1 VTLIHLL
8 SIPMKYKSFS
18 FNCISNLSPSLTP
31 IIKNWGFFGVLLLF
45 IWSCE
50 NKASSS
56 QKKTSIH
63 KGQEVID
70 QAIIAH
76 GQHLFEN
83 ATLSFLFRD
92 KQYSARRSD
101 AEYTYTRSFKNG
113 SALIEDMLIN
123 STDFSRKK
131 NDISIEIEKE
141 WAEKYS
147 RSINSVLYFFQ
158 LPYLLNDLA
167 VKKIDQGIKQIK
179 GENYYQI
186 KVSFQ
191 IENGGEDFEDE
202 YLYWIDVNTFEIDY
216 LAYNYITDGGGVRF
230 RSAINKRRV
239 NGLLVQDYINYAPL
253 NKKIPLSSLIT
264 EFEKGALIE
273 RSRII
278 NSDITLLPN
287 N

>member
-1 VTLIHLL
+1 
-8 SIPMKYKSFS
+8 MKYQPLSL
-18 FNCISNLSPSLTP
+18 NRISNLSPSLSQ
-31 IIKNWGFFGVLLLF
+31 IIKNWGLFGILLLF
-45 IWSCE
+45 VWSCE

-56 QKKTSIH
+56 QKKILTY

-76 GQHLFEN
+76 GQNLFEN
-83 ATLSFLFRD
+83 ATLSFSFRD

-101 AEYTYTRSFKNG
+101 TSYAYTRSFKDD

-123 STDFSRKK
+123 STHFSRKK
-131 NDISIEIEKE
+131 NGVSIEVSKE
-141 WAEKYS
+141 WADKYS

-167 VKKIDQGIKQIK
+167 VKKTDQGIKQIK
-179 GENYYQI
+179 GESYHQI

-191 IENGGEDFEDE
+191 IENGGDDFEDE
-202 YLYWIDVNTFEIDY
+202 YLYWVNVNNYEIDY

-239 NGLLVQDYINYAPL
+239 DGLLVQDYINYAPVD
-253 NKKIPLSSLIT
+253 KKMSLSNLIT
-264 EFEKGALIE
+264 QFEKEALIE

-278 NSDITLLPN
+278 NSEITLLSN

>member
-1 VTLIHLL
+1 MTLIHLL
-8 SIPMKYKSFS
+8 SIPMKYQLFS
-18 FNCISNLSPSLTP
+18 LNRISNLNPSLTQ
-31 IIKNWGFFGVLLLF
+31 IIKNWGLFCTLLLF
-45 IWSCE
+45 VWSCE

-56 QKKTSIH
+56 QKKTPTQ
-63 KGQEVID
+63 KGTQVID
-70 QAIIAH
+70 QEIRAH

-92 KQYSARRSD
+92 RQYSARRSD
-101 AEYTYTRSFKNG
+101 AKYIYTRSFKDG
-113 SALIEDMLIN
+113 SALIEDILIN

-131 NDISIEIEKE
+131 NGISIEIEKE
-141 WAEKYS
+141 WAEKFS

-158 LPYLLNDLA
+158 LPYLLNDPA
-167 VKKIDQGIKQIK
+167 VKKIDQGIRQIK
-179 GENYYQI
+179 GANYYQI

-202 YLYWIDVNTFEIDY
+202 YLYWIDVNTFEVDY

-253 NKKIPLSSLIT
+253 NKKISLSSLIT

-278 NSDITLLPN
+278 NSDIALLPN
-287 N
+287 D

>member
-1 VTLIHLL
+1 
-8 SIPMKYKSFS
+8 MKHKSFS
-18 FNCISNLSPSLTP
+18 FNRISNLSPSLTP
-31 IIKNWGFFGVLLLF
+31 IIKNWGFFGILLLF

-56 QKKTSIH
+56 QKKTSTH

-101 AEYTYTRSFKNG
+101 AEYIYTRSFKNG

-131 NDISIEIEKE
+131 NDVSIEIEKE

>member
-131 NDISIEIEKE
+131 NDVSIEIEKE

>member
-1 VTLIHLL
+1 MTLIHLL

-56 QKKTSIH
+56 QKKTSTH

-101 AEYTYTRSFKNG
+101 AEYIYTRSFKNG

>member
-1 VTLIHLL
+1 
-8 SIPMKYKSFS
+8 MKYKSFS

>member
-1 VTLIHLL
+1 
-8 SIPMKYKSFS
+8 MKYQPLSL
-18 FNCISNLSPSLTP
+18 NRISNLSPSLSQ
-31 IIKNWGFFGVLLLF
+31 IIKNWGLFGILLLF
-45 IWSCE
+45 VWSCE

-56 QKKTSIH
+56 QKKILTY

-76 GQHLFEN
+76 GQNLFEN
-83 ATLSFLFRD
+83 ATLSFSFRD
-92 KQYSARRSD
+92 KQYTARRSD
-101 AEYTYTRSFKNG
+101 TSYAYTRSFKDG

-123 STDFSRKK
+123 STHFSRKK
-131 NDISIEIEKE
+131 NGVSIEVSKE
-141 WAEKYS
+141 WADKYS

-167 VKKIDQGIKQIK
+167 VKKTDQGIKQIK
-179 GENYYQI
+179 GESYHQI

-191 IENGGEDFEDE
+191 IENGGDDFEDE
-202 YLYWIDVNTFEIDY
+202 YLYWINVNNYEIDY

-239 NGLLVQDYINYAPL
+239 DGLLVQDYINYAPVD
-253 NKKIPLSSLIT
+253 KKISLSNLIT
-264 EFEKGALIE
+264 QFEKEALIE

-278 NSDITLLPN
+278 NSEITLLSN

>member
-1 VTLIHLL
+1 
-8 SIPMKYKSFS
+8 MKYQPLSL
-18 FNCISNLSPSLTP
+18 NRISNLSPSLSQ
-31 IIKNWGFFGVLLLF
+31 IIKNWGLFGILLLF
-45 IWSCE
+45 VWSCE

-56 QKKTSIH
+56 QKKILTY

-76 GQHLFEN
+76 GQNLFEN
-83 ATLSFLFRD
+83 ATLSFSFRD

-101 AEYTYTRSFKNG
+101 TSYAYTRSFKDG

-123 STDFSRKK
+123 STHFSRKK
-131 NDISIEIEKE
+131 NGVSIEVSKE
-141 WAEKYS
+141 WADKYS

-167 VKKIDQGIKQIK
+167 VKKTDQGIKQIK
-179 GENYYQI
+179 GESYHQI

-191 IENGGEDFEDE
+191 IENGGDDFEDE
-202 YLYWIDVNTFEIDY
+202 YLYWVNVNNYEIDY

-239 NGLLVQDYINYAPL
+239 DGLLVQDYINYAPVD
-253 NKKIPLSSLIT
+253 KKMPLSNLIT
-264 EFEKGALIE
+264 QFEKEALIE

-278 NSDITLLPN
+278 NSEITLLSN

>member
-1 VTLIHLL
+1 
-8 SIPMKYKSFS
+8 MKYKSFS
-18 FNCISNLSPSLTP
+18 FNCISNLSPSLIP

-56 QKKTSIH
+56 QKKTSTH

-101 AEYTYTRSFKNG
+101 AEYIYTRSFKNG

-131 NDISIEIEKE
+131 NDVSIEIEKE

-202 YLYWIDVNTFEIDY
+202 YLYWIDVNTFEVDY

>member
-1 VTLIHLL
+1 MTLIHLL
-8 SIPMKYKSFS
+8 SIPMTYQPFS
-18 FNCISNLSPSLTP
+18 FNHISNLSPSLTQ
-31 IIKNWGFFGVLLLF
+31 IIKNWGLLGILLF
-45 IWSCE
+45 FVWSCE

-56 QKKTSIH
+56 QKKTPIH

-76 GQHLFEN
+76 GQNLFEN
-83 ATLSFLFRD
+83 TTLSFSFRD

-101 AEYTYTRSFKNG
+101 TSYTYTRSFQDG
-113 SALIEDMLIN
+113 SALIEDILIN
-123 STDFSRKK
+123 STHFSRKK
-131 NDISIEIEKE
+131 NGVSIEVSKE
-141 WAEKYS
+141 WADKYS

-167 VKKIDQGIKQIK
+167 VKKTDQGIKQIK
-179 GENYYQI
+179 GESYHQI

-191 IENGGEDFEDE
+191 IENGGDDFEDE
-202 YLYWIDVNTFEIDY
+202 YLYWVNVNNYEIDY

-239 NGLLVQDYINYAPL
+239 DGLLVQDYINYAPVD
-253 NKKIPLSSLIT
+253 KKMPLSDLIT
-264 EFEKGALIE
+264 QFEKGVLIE

-278 NSDITLLPN
+278 NSEITLLSN

>member
-1 VTLIHLL
+1 MTLIHLL
-8 SIPMKYKSFS
+8 SIPMKYQPLSL
-18 FNCISNLSPSLTP
+18 NRISNLSPSLSQ
-31 IIKNWGFFGVLLLF
+31 IIKNWGLFGILLLF
-45 IWSCE
+45 VWSCE

-56 QKKTSIH
+56 QKKILTH

-131 NDISIEIEKE
+131 NDVSIEIEKE

-202 YLYWIDVNTFEIDY
+202 YLYWIDVNTFEVDY

-278 NSDITLLPN
+278 NSDIALLPN
-287 N
+287 D

>member
-1 VTLIHLL
+1 
-8 SIPMKYKSFS
+8 MKYKSFS
-18 FNCISNLSPSLTP
+18 FNCISNLIPSLTP

-56 QKKTSIH
+56 QKKTSTH

-101 AEYTYTRSFKNG
+101 AEYIYTRSFKNG

-131 NDISIEIEKE
+131 NDVSIEIEKE

>member
-1 VTLIHLL
+1 MTLIHLL

-18 FNCISNLSPSLTP
+18 FNCISNLSPSLIP

-131 NDISIEIEKE
+131 NDVSIEIEKE

-278 NSDITLLPN
+278 NSDIALLPN
-287 N
+287 D

>member
-1 VTLIHLL
+1 
-8 SIPMKYKSFS
+8 MKYKSFS
-18 FNCISNLSPSLTP
+18 FNCISNLSPSLIP

-56 QKKTSIH
+56 QKKTSTH

-101 AEYTYTRSFKNG
+101 AEYIYTRSFKNG

-131 NDISIEIEKE
+131 NDVSIEIEKE

>member
-1 VTLIHLL
+1 MTLIHLL

-101 AEYTYTRSFKNG
+101 AEYIYTRSFKNG

-131 NDISIEIEKE
+131 NDVSIEIEKE

>member
-1 VTLIHLL
+1 
-8 SIPMKYKSFS
+8 MKYQPLSL
-18 FNCISNLSPSLTP
+18 NRISNLSPSLSQ
-31 IIKNWGFFGVLLLF
+31 IIKNWGLFGILLLF
-45 IWSCE
+45 VWSCE

-56 QKKTSIH
+56 QKKILTY
-63 KGQEVID
+63 KGPEVID

-76 GQHLFEN
+76 GQNLFEN
-83 ATLSFLFRD
+83 ATLSFSFRD

-101 AEYTYTRSFKNG
+101 TSYAYTRSFKDG

-123 STDFSRKK
+123 STHFSRKK
-131 NDISIEIEKE
+131 NGVSIEVSKE
-141 WAEKYS
+141 WADKYS

-167 VKKIDQGIKQIK
+167 VKKTDQGIKQIK
-179 GENYYQI
+179 GESYHQI

-191 IENGGEDFEDE
+191 IENGGDDFEDE
-202 YLYWIDVNTFEIDY
+202 YLYWVNVNNYEIDY

-239 NGLLVQDYINYAPL
+239 DGLLVQDYINYAPVD
-253 NKKIPLSSLIT
+253 KKMSLSNLIT
-264 EFEKGALIE
+264 QFEKEALIE

-278 NSDITLLPN
+278 NSEITLLSN

>member
-1 VTLIHLL
+1 
-8 SIPMKYKSFS
+8 MKYKSFS

-131 NDISIEIEKE
+131 NDVSIEIEKE

>member
-1 VTLIHLL
+1 
-8 SIPMKYKSFS
+8 MKYKSFS
-18 FNCISNLSPSLTP
+18 FNCISNLSPSLIP

-131 NDISIEIEKE
+131 NDVSIEIEKE

-202 YLYWIDVNTFEIDY
+202 YLYWIDVNTFEVDY

>member
-1 VTLIHLL
+1 
-8 SIPMKYKSFS
+8 MKYKSFS

-101 AEYTYTRSFKNG
+101 AEYIYTRSFKNG
-113 SALIEDMLIN
+113 SALIEDTLIN

-131 NDISIEIEKE
+131 NDVSIEIEKE

>member
-1 VTLIHLL
+1 
-8 SIPMKYKSFS
+8 MKYQPLSL
-18 FNCISNLSPSLTP
+18 NRISNLSPSLSQ
-31 IIKNWGFFGVLLLF
+31 IIKNWGLFGILLLF
-45 IWSCE
+45 VWSCE

-56 QKKTSIH
+56 QKKILTY

-76 GQHLFEN
+76 GQNLFEN
-83 ATLSFLFRD
+83 ATLSFSFRD
-92 KQYSARRSD
+92 KQYTARRSD
-101 AEYTYTRSFKNG
+101 TSYAYTRSFKDG

-123 STDFSRKK
+123 STHFSRKK
-131 NDISIEIEKE
+131 NGVSIEVSKE
-141 WAEKYS
+141 WADKYS

-167 VKKIDQGIKQIK
+167 VKKTDQGIKQIK
-179 GENYYQI
+179 GESYHQI

-191 IENGGEDFEDE
+191 IENGGDDFEDE
-202 YLYWIDVNTFEIDY
+202 YLYWVNVNNYEIDY

-239 NGLLVQDYINYAPL
+239 DGLLVQDYINYAPVD
-253 NKKIPLSSLIT
+253 KKMSLSNLIT
-264 EFEKGALIE
+264 QFEKEALIE

-278 NSDITLLPN
+278 NSEITLLSN

>member
-1 VTLIHLL
+1 
-8 SIPMKYKSFS
+8 MKYKSFS

-56 QKKTSIH
+56 QKKTSTH

-101 AEYTYTRSFKNG
+101 AEYIYTRSFKNG

-131 NDISIEIEKE
+131 NDVSIEIEKE

-167 VKKIDQGIKQIK
+167 VKKIDQGMKQIK

-253 NKKIPLSSLIT
+253 NKKILLSSLIT

>member
-1 VTLIHLL
+1 
-8 SIPMKYKSFS
+8 MKYKSFS

-56 QKKTSIH
+56 QKKTSTH

-101 AEYTYTRSFKNG
+101 AEYIYTRSFKNG

-131 NDISIEIEKE
+131 NGVSIEIEKE

-167 VKKIDQGIKQIK
+167 VKKIDQGMKQIK

>member
-1 VTLIHLL
+1 MTLIHLP
-8 SIPMKYKSFS
+8 SIPMKYQPFS
-18 FNCISNLSPSLTP
+18 FNRISNLSPSLTQ
-31 IIKNWGFFGVLLLF
+31 IIKNWGLLGILLF
-45 IWSCE
+45 FVWSCE

-56 QKKTSIH
+56 EKKTPKH
-63 KGQEVID
+63 KGQEIID
-70 QAIIAH
+70 KAIIAH

-92 KQYSARRSD
+92 KQYSAKRS
-101 AEYTYTRSFKNG
+101 ATSYIYTRSFKD
-113 SALIEDMLIN
+113 SSTLIEDILIN
-123 STDFSRKK
+123 STHFSRKK
-131 NDISIEIEKE
+131 NGASIEVSKD
-141 WAEKYS
+141 WAGKYS

-158 LPYLLNDLA
+158 LPYLLNDPA

-179 GENYYQI
+179 GENYYEI

-191 IENGGEDFEDE
+191 TENGGEDFEDE

-253 NKKIPLSSLIT
+253 NKKMPLPNLIT
-264 EFEKGALIE
+264 EFEKGTLIE
-273 RSRII
+273 ISRII
-278 NSDITLLPN
+278 NSDITLVPN

>member
-1 VTLIHLL
+1 VTLIYLP
-8 SIPMKYKSFS
+8 SISMKYQPSS
-18 FNCISNLSPSLTP
+18 FNRISNLSPSLTQ
-31 IIKNWGFFGVLLLF
+31 IIKNWGLLGILLF
-45 IWSCE
+45 FVWSCE

-56 QKKTSIH
+56 QKKTPIH
-63 KGQEVID
+63 KGQEIID

-92 KQYSARRSD
+92 KKYSAKRS
-101 AEYTYTRSFKNG
+101 ATAYIYTRSFKDS

-123 STDFSRKK
+123 STHFSRKK
-131 NDISIEIEKE
+131 NGASIEVSKD
-141 WAEKYS
+141 WAGKYS

-158 LPYLLNDLA
+158 LPYLLNDPA

-179 GENYYQI
+179 GENYYEI
-186 KVSFQ
+186 KISFQ

-216 LAYNYITDGGGVRF
+216 LAYNYVTDGGGVRF

-253 NKKIPLSSLIT
+253 NKKIPLSNLIT
-264 EFEKGALIE
+264 EFEKGTLVE
-273 RSRII
+273 LSRII

>member
-1 VTLIHLL
+1 
-8 SIPMKYKSFS
+8 MKYKSFS
-18 FNCISNLSPSLTP
+18 FNCISNLSPSLIP

-131 NDISIEIEKE
+131 NDVSIEIEKE

>member
-1 VTLIHLL
+1 MTLIHLL
-8 SIPMKYKSFS
+8 SIPMKYQLFS
-18 FNCISNLSPSLTP
+18 LNRISNLNPSLTQ
-31 IIKNWGFFGVLLLF
+31 IIKNWGLFCTLLLF
-45 IWSCE
+45 VWSCE

-56 QKKTSIH
+56 QKKTLTH

-131 NDISIEIEKE
+131 NDVSIEIEKE

-202 YLYWIDVNTFEIDY
+202 YLYWIDVNTFEVDY

-253 NKKIPLSSLIT
+253 NKKISLSSLIT

-278 NSDITLLPN
+278 NSDIALLPN
-287 N
+287 D

>member
-1 VTLIHLL
+1 
-8 SIPMKYKSFS
+8 MKYQPLSL
-18 FNCISNLSPSLTP
+18 NRISNLSPSLSQ
-31 IIKNWGFFGVLLLF
+31 IIKNWGLFGILLLF
-45 IWSCE
+45 VWSCE

-56 QKKTSIH
+56 QKKILTY

-76 GQHLFEN
+76 GQNLFEN
-83 ATLSFLFRD
+83 ATLSFSFRD

-101 AEYTYTRSFKNG
+101 TSYTYTRSFQDG

-123 STDFSRKK
+123 STHFSRKK
-131 NDISIEIEKE
+131 NGVSIEVSKE
-141 WAEKYS
+141 WADKYS

-167 VKKIDQGIKQIK
+167 VKKTDQGIKQIK
-179 GENYYQI
+179 GESYHQI

-191 IENGGEDFEDE
+191 IENGGDDFEDE
-202 YLYWIDVNTFEIDY
+202 YLYWVNVNNYEIDY

-239 NGLLVQDYINYAPL
+239 DGLLVQDYINYAPVD
-253 NKKIPLSSLIT
+253 KKMPLSDLIT
-264 EFEKGALIE
+264 QFEKEALIE

-278 NSDITLLPN
+278 NSEITLLSN

>member
-1 VTLIHLL
+1 MTLIHLL

-45 IWSCE
+45 VWSCE

-56 QKKTSIH
+56 QKKTSTH

-101 AEYTYTRSFKNG
+101 AEYIYTRSFKNG

-131 NDISIEIEKE
+131 NDVSIEIEKE

>member
-1 VTLIHLL
+1 
-8 SIPMKYKSFS
+8 MKYKSFS
-18 FNCISNLSPSLTP
+18 FNCISNLSPSLTQ

-131 NDISIEIEKE
+131 NDVSIEIEKE

>member
-1 VTLIHLL
+1 
-8 SIPMKYKSFS
+8 MKYQPISL
-18 FNCISNLSPSLTP
+18 NRISNLNPSLTQ
-31 IIKNWGFFGVLLLF
+31 IIKNWALLGILLF
-45 IWSCE
+45 FVWSCE
-50 NKASSS
+50 NKAPSS
-56 QKKTSIH
+56 QKKILPH

-83 ATLSFLFRD
+83 ATLSFSFRD

-101 AEYTYTRSFKNG
+101 TSYAYTRSFKDG

-123 STDFSRKK
+123 STYFSRKK
-131 NDISIEIEKE
+131 NGVSIEVSKE
-141 WAEKYS
+141 WADKYS
-147 RSINSVLYFFQ
+147 KSINSVLYFFQ

-167 VKKIDQGIKQIK
+167 VKKTDQGIKQIK
-179 GENYYQI
+179 GESYHQI

-191 IENGGEDFEDE
+191 IENGGDDFEDE
-202 YLYWIDVNTFEIDY
+202 YLYWIDVNTFEVDY

-239 NGLLVQDYINYAPL
+239 DGLLVQDYINYAPVD
-253 NKKIPLSSLIT
+253 KKMPLFNLIAQ
-264 EFEKGALIE
+264 FEKEALIE

>member
-1 VTLIHLL
+1 MTLIHLL
-8 SIPMKYKSFS
+8 SIPMTYQPFS
-18 FNCISNLSPSLTP
+18 FYHISNLSPSLTQ
-31 IIKNWGFFGVLLLF
+31 IIKNWGLLGILLF
-45 IWSCE
+45 FVWSCE

-56 QKKTSIH
+56 QKKTPIH
-63 KGQEVID
+63 KGQEIID

-92 KQYSARRSD
+92 KQYSAKRS
-101 AEYTYTRSFKNG
+101 ATAYIYTRSFKDS
-113 SALIEDMLIN
+113 SAFIEDMLIN
-123 STDFSRKK
+123 STHFSRKK
-131 NDISIEIEKE
+131 NGASIEVSKD
-141 WAEKYS
+141 WAGKYS

-158 LPYLLNDLA
+158 LPYLLNDPA

-179 GENYYQI
+179 GENYYEI

-253 NKKIPLSSLIT
+253 NKKIPLSNLIT
-264 EFEKGALIE
+264 EFEKGTLVE
-273 RSRII
+273 LSRII

>member
-1 VTLIHLL
+1 
-8 SIPMKYKSFS
+8 MKYKPFS
-18 FNCISNLSPSLTP
+18 FNRISNLSPSLTP

-45 IWSCE
+45 VWSCE

-56 QKKTSIH
+56 QKKTPTH

-101 AEYTYTRSFKNG
+101 AEYIYTRSFKDG

-131 NDISIEIEKE
+131 NGVSIEIEKK

-147 RSINSVLYFFQ
+147 KSINSVLYFFQ
-158 LPYLLNDLA
+158 LPYLLNDPA

>member
-1 VTLIHLL
+1 
-8 SIPMKYKSFS
+8 MKYKSFS
-18 FNCISNLSPSLTP
+18 FNCISNLSPSLIP

-56 QKKTSIH
+56 QKKTSTH

-101 AEYTYTRSFKNG
+101 AEYIYTRSFKNG

-131 NDISIEIEKE
+131 NDVSIEIEKE

-253 NKKIPLSSLIT
+253 NKKILLSSLIT